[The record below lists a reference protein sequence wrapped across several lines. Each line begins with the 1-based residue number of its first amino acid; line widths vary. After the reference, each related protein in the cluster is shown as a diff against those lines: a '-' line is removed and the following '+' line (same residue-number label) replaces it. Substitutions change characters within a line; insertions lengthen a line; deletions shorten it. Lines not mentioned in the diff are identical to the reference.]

1 LWWGGVEIIW
11 NRLWRGCFFYFFI
24 YLDGFAVLFVECKLL
39 RIGVFGFRWKMELEG
54 RRLWVGGFGLYSF
67 FVLSLRLRFGFV
79 GFKWNLSFGS
89 AVEL

>member
-1 LWWGGVEIIW
+1 VVF
-11 NRLWRGCFFYFFI
+11 CFFI
-24 YLDGFAVLFVECKLL
+24 YLDGFAVLFVECELV
-39 RIGVFGFRWKMELEG
+39 RVGVLVLGGKMELEG

-67 FVLSLRLRFGFV
+67 FVLSLRLRFGFL